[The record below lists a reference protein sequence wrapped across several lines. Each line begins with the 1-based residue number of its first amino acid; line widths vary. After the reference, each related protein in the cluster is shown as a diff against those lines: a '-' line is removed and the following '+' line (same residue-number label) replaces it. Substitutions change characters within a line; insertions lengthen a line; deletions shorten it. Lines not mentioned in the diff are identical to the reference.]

1 MCKVL
6 GIGNAL
12 VDLMTRLENDEQLNE
27 FELPKGA
34 MILVDEARAE
44 HIHRETAKLQRT
56 LTSGGSAANTIHG
69 LAKLGIQTGYLG
81 KVGND
86 ELGQIFKE
94 DLHKSGIKSTLMT
107 GKALTGRAI
116 ALMSPDSERTFAVY
130 LGAAIELSPDDITPE
145 IFEGYNYFHI
155 EGYLVQNQELI
166 KKAVILAKQSGLIV
180 SLDLA
185 SFNVVAEN
193 LEFLWQLVKDH
204 VDIVFANEEEAKS
217 FTGLEPEEALHEIA
231 RHCQIAIV
239 KVGKKGSY
247 IKHAGEVYNIGVI
260 QAQSIDTTG
269 AGDLYASGFLY
280 GHIKGYSP
288 DICGRIG
295 SILAGSVIE
304 EVGAKLSDKKWLEL
318 KQLIENM

>member
-1 MCKVL
+1 MLFVEYQKPPTLKFLLFNYELLIVFLIKNTPKTFQNPETAILYFCRSINLNTMCKVL

-107 GKALTGRAI
+107 GKALT
-116 ALMSPDSERTFAVY
+116 
-130 LGAAIELSPDDITPE
+130 
-145 IFEGYNYFHI
+145 
-155 EGYLVQNQELI
+155 
-166 KKAVILAKQSGLIV
+166 
-180 SLDLA
+180 
-185 SFNVVAEN
+185 
-193 LEFLWQLVKDH
+193 
-204 VDIVFANEEEAKS
+204 
-217 FTGLEPEEALHEIA
+217 
-231 RHCQIAIV
+231 
-239 KVGKKGSY
+239 
-247 IKHAGEVYNIGVI
+247 
-260 QAQSIDTTG
+260 
-269 AGDLYASGFLY
+269 
-280 GHIKGYSP
+280 
-288 DICGRIG
+288 
-295 SILAGSVIE
+295 
-304 EVGAKLSDKKWLEL
+304 
-318 KQLIENM
+318 